1 MLTQAKS
8 GLAVWINVSILVMPA
23 NAKGVALTIHLFRD
37 VTASKDLLALVQE
50 HLTPPPDLVNDS
62 PGVLTSRELELLGLI
77 SLGLDTEAAAC
88 TTAQSGG
95 QILAA
100 DPELAALV
108 DSTIGVDMP
117 RAPTEEQHDG
127 GSGAPEDRAQPADR
141 RAHGWRLED
150 HGRDKLLGDPQRVRP
165 RRGAGHAGRRC
176 QAEGFRSA
184 SWSA

>member
-77 SLGLDTEAAAC
+77 SLGLDTEAAAERLQ
-88 TTAQSGG
+88 ASSARIRDDMQDIFGKLGVQSRSE
-95 QILAA
+95 AMA
-100 DPELAALV
+100 Y
-108 DSTIGVDMP
+108 
-117 RAPTEEQHDG
+117 
-127 GSGAPEDRAQPADR
+127 
-141 RAHGWRLED
+141 AHK
-150 HGRDKLLGDPQRVRP
+150 HHPV
-165 RRGAGHAGRRC
+165 
-176 QAEGFRSA
+176 
-184 SWSA
+184 